1 LCPTSFIA
9 AERGT
14 GHTCCILA
22 PPEAAPVEIIGKYL
36 VTGMTRST
44 ALIILFGR
52 TEEDPQKAD
61 DFVLVA
67 GRVVGEAAV
76 GLWVDIEEVVNRD
89 GMNLLTPA
97 VGDPAVLVR
106 WDLLSNARL
115 HADRPSASAM
125 GFRLR

>member
-1 LCPTSFIA
+1 
-9 AERGT
+9 
-14 GHTCCILA
+14 
-22 PPEAAPVEIIGKYL
+22 VEIIGKYL

-115 HADRPSASAM
+115 HADGPSASAM